1 MQSNKTIEQQNRK
14 KELKGGLKSMDFINF
29 FNAVFNYGIAAVGLL
44 AVIVVAVISGKKLR
58 DRNDSKKNSV
68 PN

>member
-1 MQSNKTIEQQNRK
+1 
-14 KELKGGLKSMDFINF
+14 MDFINF